1 MLEYARWKKV
11 LVGVVLLLAFVLALP
26 NVFGEA
32 PALQFVRKADRTN
45 FDATSEAAI
54 EKFLADGKIP
64 YTKAV
69 LEKGRLTIR
78 FADVADQLRARD
90 AVNSNESFSKAYDI
104 ALAFATRAPALLGR
118 FGLKPMPFGLDLR
131 GGLYLLYQVDT
142 GSAVAQVLDSYEQSI
157 RRVLQDTKIPFTDV
171 VQVAT
176 ESGSPNN
183 AVRVLLPPGTDP
195 EAVRTALSKTI
206 TDLTLDTVTLASGPA
221 VQGVLSVKQL
231 RERQDYAI
239 TKNIETLRNRVNE
252 LGVSEPIVQRQGNDK
267 INVQL
272 PGVQNSAEVKGIL
285 GKVAT
290 LEWRL
295 TDMQNNPLEAKA
307 RGRAPLGSKLY
318 TQRGSGQPILLKR
331 EVIVTGDNLTDART
345 TSTQEG
351 PGVAIKLDSRGGD
364 EMLKNTSANVGR
376 RMGVVFIEK
385 TRENV
390 VVNGKPQLNADGKP
404 VTREVTSQEVISDA
418 TIRGVFGPQ
427 FNITGL
433 RTSEARELAL
443 LLRSGSLAA
452 TIYPVEE
459 RVVGPSVG
467 AENIAH
473 GVTALIVGMAG
484 VFLFMII
491 YYKVFGIVADLVL
504 LANVVLLTAL
514 LSLMGASLSLP
525 GIAGIILTVGMAVDA
540 NVLIYE
546 RIREELRLGVS
557 PQAAI
562 RAGFEKAFS
571 AIADSNITTL
581 IAGLVLWVLGKGPI
595 QNFAIVLTLGI
606 GTSMFTSLM
615 GSRALLTFMYG
626 GKRKLTR
633 LPI

>member
-1 MLEYARWKKV
+1 MLEYARWKYITV
-11 LVGVVLLLAFVLALP
+11 AVVLLLALVFALP

-32 PALQFVRKADRTN
+32 PALQFAPKDHSEVTAASQ
-45 FDATSEAAI
+45 ATV
-54 EKFLADGKIP
+54 EKFLQDRKISF
-64 YTKAV
+64 
-69 LEKGRLTIR
+69 EKSSIENSALLIR
-78 FADVADQLRARD
+78 FPDLPSQTAARE
-90 AVNSNESFSKAYDI
+90 AVGGSKELTDKYTIAPSFAP
-104 ALAFATRAPALLGR
+104 RAPAIFGKL
-118 FGLKPMPFGLDLR
+118 GLKPMPFGLDLR

-142 GSAVAQVLDSYEQSI
+142 EGAVTQVLENYAQNM
-157 RRVLQDTKIPFTDV
+157 RRILQDAKIPFTDV
-171 VQVAT
+171 VTAAVD
-176 ESGSPNN
+176 SDRNN
-183 AVRVLLPPGTDP
+183 AVRVLLPAGADAD
-195 EAVRTALSKTI
+195 AVRETLAKTI
-206 TDLTLDTVTLASGPA
+206 TDLPLTAVNLSSGPA
-221 VQGVLSVKQL
+221 LQGVLSTQQL

-239 TKNIETLRNRVNE
+239 SKNIETLRNRVNE
-252 LGVSEPIVQRQGNDK
+252 MHVSEPIVQRQGIDR

-272 PGVQNSAEVKGIL
+272 PGVQNSAEVKNLL

-307 RGRAPLGSKLY
+307 KGRAPLGSKLY
-318 TQRGSGQPILLKR
+318 VMRDSKQPVLLKR
-331 EVIVTGDNLTDART
+331 DIIVTGDNLTNARPT
-345 TSTQEG
+345 TSQEG
-351 PGVAIKLDSRGGD
+351 PAVSINLDARGGD
-364 EMLKNTSANVGR
+364 EMLKTTSANVGR
-376 RMGVVFIEK
+376 RMGVVFIER
-385 TRENV
+385 TREPV
-390 VVNGKPQLNADGKP
+390 IVDGKQVLDAEGKQ
-404 VTREVTSQEVISDA
+404 VTREVTTQEVISDA

-427 FNITGL
+427 FQISGL
-433 RTSEARELAL
+433 RLGEAHDLAL
-443 LLRSGSLAA
+443 LLRAGSLAA
-452 TIYPVEE
+452 PISVVEE
-459 RVVGPSVG
+459 RVIGPSVG
-467 AENIAH
+467 KENIDK
-473 GVTALIVGMAG
+473 GVNALIVGMAG

-514 LSLMGASLSLP
+514 LSMMHASLSLP

-581 IAGLVLWVLGKGPI
+581 IAGIVLWVLGKGPI
-595 QNFAIVLTLGI
+595 QGFAAVLTLGI
-606 GTSMFTSLM
+606 FTSMFTSLV
-615 GSRALLTFMYG
+615 GSRALLTLMYG